1 MSVSI
6 HATATSSPRMAS
18 HTPYADI
25 AVAMTGAPGDAA
37 ALDAAA
43 TLARAYGGR
52 LDVLQLLVM
61 PAPFI
66 DAWGLIPDAGFGE
79 VYADMREA
87 GRKSVEVLRSRLAEL
102 AVPGDVRLLEALCV
116 EPSSLAAM
124 AVRRNDLVVMA
135 TPYRAPLDTSVVHA
149 YFAGLL
155 LESGRSVLL
164 VPSGKAYPLPPRRVL
179 VAWSDTPEA
188 ARAVHDA
195 IPFLRTADS
204 VEIVTASPT
213 EAGGD
218 DDTGKASLVG
228 HLARH
233 GVKVASATIN
243 PGPRSTGMALID
255 HATRIHAD
263 LIVAGGYGHGRFREW
278 ALGGTTRD
286 LFLEAAVPVLLSH

>member
-6 HATATSSPRMAS
+6 HASATGSSRMAS
-18 HTPYADI
+18 HVSYADI

-43 TLARAYGGR
+43 TLARAYGSR

-61 PAPFI
+61 PAPII
-66 DAWGLIPDAGFGE
+66 DAWGLMPDAGFGE

-102 AVPGDVRLLEALCV
+102 AVPGDARLLEALCV

-124 AVRRNDLVVMA
+124 AVRRNDLVVIA
-135 TPYRAPLDTSVVHA
+135 TPYRAPIDTSVVHA
-149 YFAGLL
+149 YFSGLL
-155 LESGRSVLL
+155 LESGRPVLL
-164 VPSGKAYPLPPRRVL
+164 VPSGKAYPLPPRHVM

-195 IPFLRTADS
+195 MPFLRAADS

-213 EAGGD
+213 AAGGD
-218 DDTGKASLVG
+218 DDAGRASLVE
-228 HLARH
+228 HLAHH
-233 GVKVASATIN
+233 GVKTTSATIN
-243 PGPRSTGMALID
+243 PGRGSTGMALID

-286 LFLEAAVPVLLSH
+286 LFLEAALPVLFSH

>member
-1 MSVSI
+1 
-6 HATATSSPRMAS
+6 
-18 HTPYADI
+18 
-25 AVAMTGAPGDAA
+25 
-37 ALDAAA
+37 
-43 TLARAYGGR
+43 
-52 LDVLQLLVM
+52 
-61 PAPFI
+61 
-66 DAWGLIPDAGFGE
+66 
-79 VYADMREA
+79 
-87 GRKSVEVLRSRLAEL
+87 
-102 AVPGDVRLLEALCV
+102 
-116 EPSSLAAM
+116 
-124 AVRRNDLVVMA
+124 
-135 TPYRAPLDTSVVHA
+135 
-149 YFAGLL
+149 
-155 LESGRSVLL
+155 
-164 VPSGKAYPLPPRRVL
+164 

-195 IPFLRTADS
+195 MPFLRTADS

-286 LFLEAAVPVLLSH
+286 LFLEAAVPVLFSH